1 MGANHIHQHPAVC
14 KPAGDNDPVNLAANN
29 ACKVRNALRVAACHC
44 IVNKACM
51 FIARF
56 DHALNLDCI
65 ACSEKSRQAGLSAY
79 IAAHLSLCI
88 FTAVA
93 KHCKLHRL
101 NFAAAFGCK
110 PGIVIAVAIDAASVM
125 NEPCGAAAADMVNNY
140 RAVFEFFAE
149 NLFGAFSRHCAAV
162 EHMPAACL

>member
-1 MGANHIHQHPAVC
+1 M
-14 KPAGDNDPVNLAANN
+14 
-29 ACKVRNALRVAACHC
+29 AACHC
-44 IVNKACM
+44 IVNKARV
-51 FIARF
+51 FVARF
-56 DHALNLDCI
+56 NHALNLDCI